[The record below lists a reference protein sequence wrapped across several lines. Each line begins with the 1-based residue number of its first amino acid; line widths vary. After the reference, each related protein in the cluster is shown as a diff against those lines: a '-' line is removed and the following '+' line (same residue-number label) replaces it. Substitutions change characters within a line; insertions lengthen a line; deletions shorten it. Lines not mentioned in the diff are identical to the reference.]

1 MKLRSILAASAA
13 LGMTIGGLPV
23 IKMSPNGNVEFS
35 IGSAA
40 YAKGKKGQRI
50 WMPAASREEIVAT
63 FLRGDEPCVGSMRNH
78 TCYNYDPV
86 MQTLNIQHV
95 SRPEG
100 WTKNVVVNTTVVL
113 DGNSVVVRDEVGKPL
128 LVFQSASE
136 STNATSTW
144 GSALANILPAAFN
157 GVGAA
162 GVQAAFSPC
171 GGNKCGGGT
180 PVVNVVNAT
189 AAAGASSNSA
199 ASSAYTGGAGT
210 CSTCTAPSTHTQ
222 DGPGSAPAGN

>member
-100 WTKNVVVNTTVVL
+100 WTKNVVVNTVVIL
-113 DGNSVVVRDEVGKPL
+113 DGNSVVVRDEAGKPL

-162 GVQAAFSPC
+162 GVQAAFPAC
-171 GGNKCGGGT
+171 GRGSGCGGG
-180 PVVNVVNAT
+180 PQVVNLVNT
-189 AAAGASSNSA
+189 SAAAGASSSLNAVLS
-199 ASSAYTGGAGT
+199 GGGCATGT
-210 CSTCTAPSTHTQ
+210 CGYQPSTHTQ